1 MGDFPGRRAGRPP
14 GYAFDPELAA
24 ALALMAEVDISD
36 LAAARRA
43 QAAELRESTARADER
58 GVRVREVW
66 APGRS
71 GGPKVPLRIYRP
83 AGVSGPL
90 PAVLSLHGGGF
101 VLGTW
106 DVDHDGNL
114 RFCREL
120 PAVVVAVD
128 YRLAPEHP
136 FPAALDDC
144 HAALRWLAD
153 HAGELGV
160 DPGRIGVWGDSA
172 GAGLA
177 AGLAL
182 LVRDAGGPALRFLH
196 LHSPALDDRLTT
208 ESAVRFTDTPVWNR
222 RNARLSWERY
232 LGAGRAEVPP
242 YAAPARADDL
252 TGLPPTFVAVM
263 EFDPLRDEGLAFA
276 EALTESGVPT
286 ELRFYPG
293 TFHGCAAVAHAGVA
307 RRIAAD
313 GLAALRDG
321 LSG

>member
-1 MGDFPGRRAGRPP
+1 MGDSGDRH
-14 GYAFDPELAA
+14 GYPFDPELAA
-24 ALALMAEVDISD
+24 ALAMMAEVDISD

-43 QAAELRESTARADER
+43 QAAELREAMALADGR

-71 GGPKVPLRIYRP
+71 GGLKVPLRIYRP
-83 AGVSGPL
+83 VGVPGPL

-106 DVDHDGNL
+106 DVDHEGNL
-114 RFCREL
+114 RFSREL

-144 HAALRWLAD
+144 HAALCWIAD
-153 HAGELGV
+153 QAEELGV

-182 LVRDAGGPALRFLH
+182 LVRDTGGPAPRCLH

-208 ESAVRFTDTPVWNR
+208 GSARRFTDTPVWNR

-232 LGAGRAEVPP
+232 LGSGQEAVSP

-252 TGLPPTFVAVM
+252 TGLPPTCVAVM

-276 EALTESGVPT
+276 EALTAAGVAT
-286 ELRFYPG
+286 RLRFYPG
-293 TFHGCAAVAHAGVA
+293 TFHGCAAVTHSGVA
-307 RRIAAD
+307 QRITAD
-313 GLAALRDG
+313 ALAALRQG
-321 LSG
+321 LRG